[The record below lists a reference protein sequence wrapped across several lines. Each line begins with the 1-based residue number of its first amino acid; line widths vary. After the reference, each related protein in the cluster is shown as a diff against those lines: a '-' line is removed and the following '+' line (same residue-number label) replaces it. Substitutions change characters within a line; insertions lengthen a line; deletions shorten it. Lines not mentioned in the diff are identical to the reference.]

1 MGYSKEHSMDHSVEF
16 YTGSYFAG
24 CGIFFIE
31 HSIID
36 SISTVIQILIVSNE
50 RTPET
55 VQYFL

>member
-1 MGYSKEHSMDHSVEF
+1 MDHSVEF
-16 YTGSYFAG
+16 YTGSYFEG

-36 SISTVIQILIVSNE
+36 SISTVIKILIVSNE